1 MDLSDLVQKQ
11 KAWFQTGPPRAW
23 RPGQTALKALYET
36 VKNMEG
42 DVARALEQDLGKAP
56 CESYLGETGL
66 VLHEIRYHLAHVKG
80 WMRARPGPVPWLHF
94 PARSEIRPRPLGVSL
109 IISPWNYPFHLCL
122 CHLSG
127 RCRRGAARW
136 SSRRSTPRPRRRWW
150 SRC

>member
-11 KAWFQTGPPRAW
+11 KAWFQTGATQSLEAR
-23 RPGQTALKALYET
+23 QTALKALYET

-122 CHLSG
+122 MPLI
-127 RCRRGAARW
+127 GALY
-136 SSRRSTPRPRRRWW
+136 
-150 SRC
+150 

>member
-11 KAWFQTGPPRAW
+11 KAWFQTGATQSLEAR
-23 RPGQTALKALYET
+23 QTALKALYET

-56 CESYLGETGL
+56 CESYLCETGL

-80 WMRARPGPVPWLHF
+80 PARRPGC
-94 PARSEIRPRPLGVSL
+94 
-109 IISPWNYPFHLCL
+109 ISPPAAKFGPGPWGCPSSSARGTIPSTCVS